1 MDTLYI
7 SYVHSPVLGHK
18 DSFYFLAIVNNSAA
32 NVHVRDFLWAL
43 AVILLGKLLGVNFWV
58 IR

>member
-1 MDTLYI
+1 MWIDHILF
-7 SYVHSPVLGHK
+7 VHSSVDGHL